1 MNVVINKDNFSKDN
15 INISNN
21 NKILYN
27 YKSIKMLGI
36 PILITDFDFMI
47 KNNYIIL
54 KLMNKND
61 IYFFESIDT
70 YFSEKYKNYKK
81 SLKTDKIYVKNIL
94 NKVVEKQIYVNINSL
109 KQKDFLLYLNIFT
122 L

>member
-1 MNVVINKDNFSKDN
+1 MNIVINKDNFSKDH
-15 INISNN
+15 INISSN
-21 NKILYN
+21 NKILYKYN
-27 YKSIKMLGI
+27 SLQMLGI
-36 PILITDFDFMI
+36 PLLITEFDFMI

-54 KLMNKND
+54 KLINKND
-61 IYFFESIDT
+61 IKFFEELDS
-70 YFSEKYKNYKK
+70 YFSEKFKNYKK

-94 NKVVEKQIYVNINSL
+94 NKNIDKQLYININSL